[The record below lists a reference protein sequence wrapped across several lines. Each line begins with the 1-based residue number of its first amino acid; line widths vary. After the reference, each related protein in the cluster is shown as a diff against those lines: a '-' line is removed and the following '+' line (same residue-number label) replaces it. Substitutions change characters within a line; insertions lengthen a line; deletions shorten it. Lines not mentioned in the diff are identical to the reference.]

1 LINRYQT
8 VESGEPLA
16 PGAMFLPPADIY
28 ETRDYLVVLA
38 EASGVP
44 HDAMNLTLERRY

>member
-1 LINRYQT
+1 
-8 VESGEPLA
+8 
-16 PGAMFLPPADIY
+16 MFLAPADIY

-44 HDAMNLTLERRY
+44 LDAMDLTLKRRY